1 MKRSK
6 QRMLAAIRPSI
17 LNMVFCGT
25 TIITTSCTTQV
36 SVDYSDRSNWMRQPE
51 ATKAVDCFYVYP
63 TEYIDDSEGAPTFAD
78 INEKTMREPAE
89 ETYIMQAT
97 AYEESANVFTPFYR
111 QVNLVAVSN
120 MTYEELDTAFDS
132 IPKKDIFSALDYYFE
147 NLNGGRPFI
156 LAGHSQGSVI
166 QSKVLAEYMKAHPEY
181 LKRMIAAYLI
191 GYSITKDY
199 LKANPHLKFAEGA
212 DDTGVIISWNTE
224 GPANE
229 GKKNIVVLPGAI
241 SINPLNWK
249 RDTTYASA
257 EENLGGYIYN
267 EKAGKLEIIP
277 NAADAQVN
285 LERGVIITTTKAVEP
300 VSGTTIFGPASYH
313 ESDYSLYY
321 NNIKANVATRVAA
334 YNNK

>member
-147 NLNGGRPFI
+147 NLNGGRPFF

-181 LKRMIAAYLI
+181 LNRMIAAYMI

-212 DDTGVIISWNTE
+212 DDTGVIIS
-224 GPANE
+224 
-229 GKKNIVVLPGAI
+229 
-241 SINPLNWK
+241 
-249 RDTTYASA
+249 
-257 EENLGGYIYN
+257 
-267 EKAGKLEIIP
+267 
-277 NAADAQVN
+277 
-285 LERGVIITTTKAVEP
+285 
-300 VSGTTIFGPASYH
+300 
-313 ESDYSLYY
+313 
-321 NNIKANVATRVAA
+321 
-334 YNNK
+334 